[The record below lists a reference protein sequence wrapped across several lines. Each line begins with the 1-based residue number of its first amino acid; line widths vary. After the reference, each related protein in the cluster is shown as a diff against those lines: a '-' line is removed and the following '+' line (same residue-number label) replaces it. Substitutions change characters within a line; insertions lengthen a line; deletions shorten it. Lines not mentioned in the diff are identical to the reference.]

1 MEKENIRTVN
11 WVTTFQLPNELV
23 HLRDKLEIFLNE
35 NEIQSRKFFAPM
47 KDQPF
52 LSDFDGVISG
62 DLSISTMIANSGL
75 YLPTYI
81 GITDEEI
88 NFICEKI
95 ELFFEDKV

>member
-1 MEKENIRTVN
+1 
-11 WVTTFQLPNELV
+11 
-23 HLRDKLEIFLNE
+23 
-35 NEIQSRKFFAPM
+35 M

-62 DLSISTMIANSGL
+62 DLSISTMITNSGL

-95 ELFFEDKV
+95 EFFEDKV